1 MAYVIKVE
9 YEGSLRRLLASRAEK
24 EDLSLTKVEAR
35 VRDLFKLPST
45 AQLKMTYKDKENDV
59 VTVACDQDLTDACV
73 TQKINPLY
81 IRVAVVP
88 AKAAQNMSASPPPPV
103 TSAANAVKASSS
115 QEPVKESSTPE
126 KSLKKTVKIV
136 DPVFQRIM
144 PPNQVPQMME
154 NIVKMVTTQMHA
166 AKKMETNPKSGGPC
180 PPNQSTEVKDPTT
193 AEEKKAEDNLQVNK
207 LQATHK
213 GVRCNICQMNPIVGP
228 RFKALRKLNY
238 DLCGRCYTKA
248 GNANDYQRC
257 EHSETHPNC
266 AGTSSV
272 KLVHRMSPA
281 VAMVRPVG
289 FRATPVLVVRHGGA
303 RCIQVKTC

>member
-9 YEGSLRRLLASRAEK
+9 YEGSLRRMLASRAEK

-35 VRDLFKLPST
+35 VRDLFKLPVT
-45 AQLKMTYKDKENDV
+45 AQLKMAYKDKDNDV
-59 VTVACDQDLTDACV
+59 ITVGCDQDLTDACV

-88 AKAAQNMSASPPPPV
+88 AEAAQNMGASPPPPV
-103 TSAANAVKASSS
+103 TSAAATGVKDASS
-115 QEPVKESSTPE
+115 QEPVKDSSTPE
-126 KSLKKTVKIV
+126 KSTKKTVKIV

-154 NIVKMVTTQMHA
+154 NIVRMVTSQMQA
-166 AKKMETNPKSGGPC
+166 GKKMETDPKSVGPS
-180 PPNQSTEVKDPTT
+180 PPNQSTEVKDPTA
-193 AEEKKAEDNLQVNK
+193 AEEKKTEDKSEVNK
-207 LQATHK
+207 LHATHK

-248 GNANDYQRC
+248 GNSNDFKRFEQP
-257 EHSETHPNC
+257 ETPPNC
-266 AGTSSV
+266 AGTSSI
-272 KLVHRMSPA
+272 KLVRMSPA
-281 VAMVRPVG
+281 IAVVRPIG
-289 FRATPVLVVRHGGA
+289 LGAPVLVVRHGGA
-303 RCIQVKTC
+303 RCSQVKTC